1 MFTIT
6 VTVLGGLGLFLYG
19 MKIMSEGLQSAAGEG
34 LKNILWK
41 ATSNRFKGVLTGF
54 GITAVIQ
61 SSSATTVMLVSF
73 VSAGL
78 INLTQAAGIVFGAN
92 IGTTVTGWLVAI
104 IGFKFKIASLA
115 LPAIAAGFF
124 VRFINNDKAKNWGE
138 VLLGFGILFLGLSI
152 MSDSVKELRGSEV
165 ITGIM
170 CRFRADSV
178 PATLMVTVT
187 GTAVTMVIQSSSAVM
202 AMTMTLAVNGFID
215 FYTASALILGENI
228 GTTIT
233 ANLAAVGSTAEAKR
247 TARVH
252 MLFNL
257 FGVIW
262 VMFVLRSLFIPFID
276 RMVPGDPFSASLD
289 IRSKVIADHMA
300 AFHSGFNIINT
311 IIFLPFI
318 NVLVNIAKK
327 IVPDDEK
334 VREPHL
340 KYISTV
346 LVATPS
352 INIGQA
358 RLEMERMMEIAVSM
372 FDSVIDIFTH
382 PGDKLGRKI
391 EEVLKME
398 TQLDMLEKEISDFL
412 VKVSRN
418 NLGRDQSDEIST
430 ILHKVSELE
439 SIGDQCEAILKQIRR
454 KYDKKLSFSE
464 TAKKEMLEMAG
475 KTREILGLV
484 SRNISSVSSNIM
496 KEAEVI
502 ENRIN
507 ELKRELRKQH
517 VKRLNAEQCE
527 VETGI
532 IFIDMLSAF
541 EKIGDHAYNISE
553 IISGLR
559 IF

>member
-138 VLLGFGILFLGLSI
+138 VTSRFGILFLGLSI